1 MNIEERLNKFG
12 IVDQDTGELV
22 IDKTKEK
29 KDYIDRGVRLLHE
42 IETLKS
48 DIKEILED
56 SKERGYD
63 KKNVKALMDNVFKS
77 EIDEKIEELES
88 LRTEINNLYE
98 GGEYE

>member
-1 MNIEERLNKFG
+1 MNIEQRLEKFG
-12 IVDQDTGELV
+12 VVDQETGELV
-22 IDKTKEK
+22 IDKVAEK
-29 KDYIDRGVRLLHE
+29 KSLIDAGVRLLHG

-63 KKNVKALMDNVFKS
+63 KKNIKALMDNVFKS

-88 LRTEINNLYE
+88 LRTEINNLYA
-98 GGEYE
+98 GGEDE

>member
-1 MNIEERLNKFG
+1 MNIEKRLEVYG
-12 IVDQDTGELV
+12 VVDKDTGEVV
-22 IDKTKEK
+22 IDRQREK
-29 KDYIDRGVRLLHE
+29 KDLVDSGVRLLHE

-77 EIDEKIEELES
+77 EIDEKIEELEAI
-88 LRTEINNLYE
+88 RTEIENLYE
-98 GGEYE
+98 GDEQ